1 MAAASPQF
9 ASHSAPWRGLFSRS
23 EVPAVEVAGPGGG
36 DPVAEGDADA
46 STAGSRAARL
56 GIALPHRLPGDMG
69 HAGRVTV
76 VVTEVAG
83 DGGARRGVL
92 DTAGRS
98 DASNCAELAERAA
111 LAAPPP
117 YRPVRGRPICE
128 IRAGDT
134 AVWVAEGE
142 LAGPLRELVMTALER

>member
-1 MAAASPQF
+1 M
-9 ASHSAPWRGLFSRS
+9 
-23 EVPAVEVAGPGGG
+23 AGPGGWE
-36 DPVAEGDADA
+36 PVAEGDADA

-56 GIALPHRLPGDMG
+56 GIALPYRLPGDMG
-69 HAGRVTV
+69 HAGRVKV

-83 DGGARRGVL
+83 DGGVRRGVL
-92 DTAGRS
+92 DTTGRS
-98 DASNCAELAERAA
+98 DASNCEELIERAA

-117 YRPVRGRPICE
+117 YRPVRGRPIYE

-134 AVWVAEGE
+134 TVWVAEGE